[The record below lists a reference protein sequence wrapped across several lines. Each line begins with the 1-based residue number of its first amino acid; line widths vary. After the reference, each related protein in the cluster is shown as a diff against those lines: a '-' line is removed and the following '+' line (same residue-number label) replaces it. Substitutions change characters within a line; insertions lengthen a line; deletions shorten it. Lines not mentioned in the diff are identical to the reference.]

1 MRTVKLLR
9 PFSGLVLAVGLILSG
24 VSVFGHDKAAHAA
37 DASGA
42 VPMPVHTFE
51 KGEQCV
57 EPVDVMRRNHMQ
69 LILHQRDKTMHEG
82 IRTTQHSLNKCVD
95 CHADKKTGS
104 VLGKDGFCEN
114 CHRYSAVSIDC
125 FECHSSVREASA
137 AVTAPPS
144 SVRVLTA
151 QPQKTNATATVM
163 DGGSA
168 KNAGAVFPPKGKTP

>member
-1 MRTVKLLR
+1 MRTVKLFR
-9 PFSGLVLAVGLILSG
+9 PLSGLVLAVGLILTG
-24 VSVFGHDKAAHAA
+24 VSVFGHDKEAHAA
-37 DASGA
+37 GASGG

-69 LILHQRDKTMHEG
+69 LILHQRDRTMHQG
-82 IRTTQHSLNKCVD
+82 IRTTQYSLNKCVD

-114 CHRYSAVSIDC
+114 CHTYSAVNIDC

-144 SVRVLTA
+144 SVRVLNA
-151 QPQKTNATATVM
+151 QPQKTNA
-163 DGGSA
+163 
-168 KNAGAVFPPKGKTP
+168 GAALPPKGKTP